1 MYQDKKECLEELQ
14 VLEKQ
19 GHIDLFYGD
28 QSGFCLTPVMA
39 YCWQYPKEQVRIL
52 PQKSKR
58 INVFGLLSGT
68 KKLLTFIKEGSVKAD
83 FIVDCIDG
91 WAKTLT
97 RPTVLVLDNAPV
109 HQAKLLQAKL
119 AEWQEQN
126 LFIFFL
132 PTYSPHLNKIEHLW
146 RKIKYEWLRPE
157 SYLSLEI
164 LKAALGNIFEQFGH
178 RYFIN
183 FKQHI

>member
-1 MYQDKKECLEELQ
+1 

-28 QSGFCLTPVMA
+28 ESRFCLTAVMA

-52 PQKSKR
+52 LQRSKR
-58 INVFGLLSGT
+58 INVFGLMSGGN
-68 KKLLTFIKEGSVKAD
+68 KLLTFIREGTVKSD
-83 FIVDCIDG
+83 FIVDSIEG
-91 WAKTLT
+91 WAKSLT
-97 RPTVLVLDNAPV
+97 KPTGLVLDNAPI
-109 HQAKLLQAKL
+109 HQAKLLKAKL

-132 PTYSPHLNKIEHLW
+132 PTYSPHLNNIEHLW

-164 LKAALGNIFEQFGH
+164 LKAALGNIFEQFGNT
-178 RYFIN
+178 YSIN

>member
-1 MYQDKKECLEELQ
+1 M
-14 VLEKQ
+14 LEKQ
-19 GHIDLFYGD
+19 GYIDLFYGD
-28 QSGFCLTPVMA
+28 QSGCCLTPVMA

-52 PQKSKR
+52 PQRSKT
-58 INVFGLLSGT
+58 INVFGLMSGGN
-68 KKLLTFIKEGSVKAD
+68 KLLTFIKEGTVKSE
-83 FIVDCIDG
+83 FIIDSIDG

-97 RPTVLVLDNAPV
+97 NPTFLVLDNAPI
-109 HQAKLLQAKL
+109 HQAKLFKAKL
-119 AEWQEQN
+119 AEWEEQN

-132 PTYSPHLNKIEHLW
+132 PTYSPHLNNIEHLW
-146 RKIKYEWLRPE
+146 RKIKYEWLKPE

-178 RYFIN
+178 RYSIT